1 MPKKKLPDSHLVR
14 KIEKIQTL
22 KNSLYKEEHD
32 LREAGHVD
40 LATRLRERGFFPSCG
55 RDKNAS
61 LQLLRI
67 DLTSPSDY
75 QWEGRRLK
83 YVGKLGNLGH
93 RTPYEYEMKDEMFA
107 HISNLRREGITRKAK
122 IEASLKENFKLDAK
136 GPTRVILWYYEK
148 MEYTLEDR
156 YRDEIGK
163 EIKWD
168 GK

>member
-1 MPKKKLPDSHLVR
+1 MQV
-14 KIEKIQTL
+14 
-22 KNSLYKEEHD
+22 
-32 LREAGHVD
+32 V
-40 LATRLRERGFFPSCG
+40 AT
-55 RDKNAS
+55 
-61 LQLLRI
+61 

-75 QWEGRRLK
+75 KWGGIGFFDLSLK

-93 RTPYEYEMKDEMFA
+93 RTPYEYKMKDEMFA

-136 GPTRVILWYYEK
+136 GPTRIILWYYEK
-148 MEYTLEDR
+148 MEYTQEDR